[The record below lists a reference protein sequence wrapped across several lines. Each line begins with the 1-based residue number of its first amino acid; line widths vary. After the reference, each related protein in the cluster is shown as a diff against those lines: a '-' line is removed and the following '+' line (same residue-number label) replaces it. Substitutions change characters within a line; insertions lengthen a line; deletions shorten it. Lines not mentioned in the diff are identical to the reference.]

1 MPSPLSFL
9 ALILVLLANLLHGS
23 NLAAATPQ
31 PPGVYDL
38 VVSLSPPTRSLT
50 ATARIT
56 LPAGTG
62 LGLELGDL
70 AISGMLLRRAD
81 GSEVAPITGPGGR
94 LQLAE
99 EKEQRELYISYSRQV
114 DGTGDDM
121 IDPDGIVLLGLW
133 HPLPDRAMRF
143 SLRAKLPPG
152 FTAITES
159 DRFPLA
165 QEGDATIAIFSQPR
179 RNLHLAAAR
188 YAIASREVRPGLQV
202 HTLFFPEE
210 RELAPSY
217 LESAVGYLQR
227 YERQIGPF
235 PYNHYVIVA
244 NRLPTGLGLPTFT
257 LMGRQV
263 LRLPFIRETS
273 LGHEILHS
281 WFGNSVEIAA
291 AGGNWG
297 EGLTTYLADHAY
309 RADRGEAAAD
319 RKERIVNYLS
329 YVNDHTAIP
338 LSAFSSA
345 DHRQPQAEAVRA
357 VGYNRGAL
365 LFAELEARLGPEAFT
380 RAIRRFYDRHR
391 GTTADWSDLSQ
402 AFSEA
407 VGQDLAA
414 FFSERLERSDIP
426 ELAVEEIDVRRTET
440 GPRLSFHLRQK
451 TKQPFALQVPVVVTT
466 AAGTSRFTVSAAGGD
481 TPVSLTT
488 DGSPLQFSID
498 PEYTFLRRLAPA
510 EMPPVWSQFL
520 GAENKLAVLQ
530 SEAVRAVYQPL
541 LDALADARWIVKIAD
556 EVKTGDL
563 QGSAVLFLGLNHP
576 LSRSLFARPDL
587 EEAGFSLDVRRHPLN
602 PGQPAV
608 LVASADREETAAAAP
623 KLRHY
628 GRFSQLHFTA
638 GRNDRQQMTAADT
651 GMTFVLDRLPAGA
664 ATSALL
670 PFTEIA
676 ARLAANRVVF
686 VGETHT
692 SMADHHLQLRIIEA
706 LHRLQPDLAIG
717 LEMFPTSSQPALDAY
732 SRGDRTMDERRF
744 LKASR
749 YFQVWNQD
757 YRYYRDIMTFARSKG
772 IPLVGLNLD
781 KEVTKTVFKTGST
794 EALPE
799 ATRKGLPVDR
809 DLSLPGYAER
819 LALIHG
825 MHQTAGHGNGPLSGF
840 IQAQALWDEAMAA
853 HIAEYLTRHPG
864 RRMVVLAGTQ
874 HTRNDTGIPPR
885 LARRLP
891 LQQATVA
898 ALPADAAGT
907 DLTATADFVFV
918 TEPVT
923 LPDQAMIGVVLE
935 SRSLDG
941 RPALTVGG
949 FTPASK
955 ADEAG
960 LRKDDVVRA
969 IDGHL
974 VAEMDDVRI
983 ALVDARIGSRITVE
997 VERPGPEGAME
1008 RLGLTIELVA
1018 PAGHPQ

>member
-23 NLAAATPQ
+23 DLPAAPKY
-31 PPGVYDL
+31 PPGAYDL
-38 VVSLSPPTRSLT
+38 AVSFSPSTRSLT

-56 LPAGTG
+56 LPPATG
-62 LGLELGDL
+62 LELELGDL
-70 AISGMLLRRAD
+70 TISGMLLRRAD
-81 GSEVAPITGPGGR
+81 GSEVVPVAGPRGR
-94 LQLAE
+94 LQLVE

-114 DGTGDDM
+114 DGTGDDL
-121 IDPDGIVLLGLW
+121 INPDGIVLLGLW
-133 HPLPDRAMRF
+133 HPLPDREMRF

-159 DRFPLA
+159 DHFPLA
-165 QEGDATIAIFSQPR
+165 TEGDVTIAVFSQPR
-179 RNLHLAAAR
+179 RNLHLVAAP
-188 YAIASREVRPGLQV
+188 YAVSSREVRPGLQV

-217 LESAVGYLQR
+217 LESAAGYLQR
-227 YERQIGPF
+227 YEQQIGPF

-263 LRLPFIRETS
+263 LRLPFIRQTS

-281 WFGNSVEIAA
+281 WFGNSAEVAA
-291 AGGNWG
+291 AGGNWC

-309 RADRGEAAAD
+309 RADLGEAVAD
-319 RKERIVNYLS
+319 RKERSVTYLS
-329 YVNDHTAIP
+329 HVNDNNVIP
-338 LSAFSSA
+338 LAAFSSA

-357 VGYNRGAL
+357 IGYNRGAL
-365 LFAELEARLGPEAFT
+365 LFAELEARLGPEVFT
-380 RAIRRFYDRHR
+380 RAIRHFYDRHQ

-402 AFSEA
+402 AFSA
-407 VGQDLAA
+407 AAGQDLAA
-414 FFSERLERSDIP
+414 FFTERLERTDIP
-426 ELAVEEIDVRRTET
+426 DLAVEEIDVRQSET
-440 GPRLSFHLRQK
+440 GPRLSFHLRQQ
-451 TKQPFALQVPVVVTT
+451 TEQPFTLQVPVVVTT
-466 AAGTSRFTVSAAGGD
+466 AAGTSRFTVTTAGGD

-488 DGSPLQFSID
+488 DGWPLQFSVD

-510 EMPPVWSQFL
+510 ERPPVWSQFL
-520 GAENKLAVLQ
+520 GAEKKLAILQ
-530 SEAVRAVYQPL
+530 SEAVKTVYQPL
-541 LDALADARWIVKIAD
+541 LDALADASWTVKIAD
-556 EVKTGDL
+556 EVKVGEL
-563 QGSAVLFLGLNHP
+563 QGGAVLFLGLDHP

-587 EEAGFSLDVRRHPLN
+587 EATGFSLDVRRHPLN

-608 LVASADREETAAAAP
+608 LITSDNREETVATAP

-628 GRFSQLHFTA
+628 GRYSRLHFTG
-638 GRNDRQQMTAADT
+638 GRNDLQQIAAADT
-651 GMTFVLDRLPAGA
+651 GMSFVLDRLPAWA
-664 ATSALL
+664 ATTALRQ
-670 PFTEIA
+670 FHDIIA
-676 ARLAANRVVF
+676 ELADNRVVF

-692 SMADHHLQLRIIEA
+692 SMADHDLQLRIIEA

-717 LEMFPTSSQPALDAY
+717 LEMFPTSSQKALDAY
-732 SRGDRTMDERRF
+732 SGGDGAMDERRF
-744 LKASR
+744 LKASG

-757 YRYYRDIMTFARSKG
+757 YRLYRDIITFARSKG
-772 IPLVGLNLD
+772 IPLIGINLD

-799 ATRKGLPVDR
+799 ATKKELPLDR

-819 LALIHG
+819 LALIHD

-840 IQAQALWDEAMAA
+840 IQAQALWDEAMAE
-853 HIAEYLTRHPG
+853 HIAAYLTRHPG

-874 HTRNDTGIPPR
+874 HTRKDTGIPPR
-885 LARRLP
+885 LARRLQ
-891 LQQATVA
+891 LRQATVA

-918 TEPVT
+918 TAAVT
-923 LPDQAMIGVVLE
+923 LPDQAMIGVVLQ
-935 SRSLDG
+935 SQTLDG

-969 IDGHL
+969 IDGL
-974 VAEMDDVRI
+974 PVSEMDDVRI
-983 ALVDARIGSRITVE
+983 ALLDARAGGRIRVD
-997 VERPGPEGAME
+997 VDRPGPGGAMA
-1008 RLGLTIELVA
+1008 RLELTIELVA
-1018 PAGHPQ
+1018 PSSHPR

>member
-1 MPSPLSFL
+1 MPSPQSLL
-9 ALILVLLANLLHGS
+9 VLVLVLLATLMHGS
-23 NLAAATPQ
+23 DLPAATGN
-31 PPGVYDL
+31 PPGSYDL
-38 VVSLSPPTRSLT
+38 AVSFSPPTRSLT

-56 LPAGTG
+56 LPAGSG
-62 LGLELGDL
+62 LQLELGDL

-81 GSEVAPITGPGGR
+81 GSEAVPTAGQGGI

-99 EKEQRELYISYSRQV
+99 ERESRELYISYSHQA
-114 DGTGDDM
+114 DDTGDDL
-121 IDPDGIVLLGLW
+121 IDPAGIVLLGLW
-133 HPLPDRAMRF
+133 HPLPDREMRF

-159 DRFPLA
+159 DRFPLV
-165 QEGDATIAIFSQPR
+165 QEGDATIAVFSQPR
-179 RNLHLAAAR
+179 RALHLAAAD
-188 YAIASREVRPGLQV
+188 YAVASREVRPGLQV

-210 RELAPSY
+210 RDLAPSY
-217 LESAVGYLQR
+217 LEAAADYLQR

-281 WFGNSVEIAA
+281 WFGNSVEVAA
-291 AGGNWG
+291 TGGNWC
-297 EGLTTYLADHAY
+297 EGLTTYLADHAF

-319 RKERIVNYLS
+319 RRECIVNYLS
-329 YVNDHTAIP
+329 YVNDHNAIP

-357 VGYNRGAL
+357 IGYNRAAL
-365 LFAELEARLGPEAFT
+365 LFAELEARLGAETFNQ
-380 RAIRRFYDRHR
+380 AIRRFYDRHQD
-391 GTTADWSDLSQ
+391 TTAGWSDLSQ
-402 AFSEA
+402 AFSA
-407 VGQDLAA
+407 AAGQDLAA
-414 FFSERLERSDIP
+414 FFSERLERPDIP
-426 ELAVEEIDVRRTET
+426 DLAVEDIDVRQTET

-451 TKQPFALQVPVVVTT
+451 TKQPFALQVPVLVTT
-466 AAGTSRFTVSAAGGD
+466 AAGTRNFTVTAATGD

-488 DGSPLQFSID
+488 DGWPLQFSID
-498 PEYTFLRRLAPA
+498 PGYTFLRRLDPA
-510 EMPPVWSQFL
+510 EQPPVWSQFL
-520 GAENKLAVLQ
+520 GAEKKLAVLE
-530 SEAVRAVYQPL
+530 SEAVKTVYQPF
-541 LDALADARWIVKIAD
+541 LDALADDRWTVKIAGDIKID
-556 EVKTGDL
+556 EFDD
-563 QGSAVLFLGLNHP
+563 SAVVFLGLDHP

-587 EEAGFSLDVRRHPLN
+587 PAAGFSLEVRRNPLN

-608 LVASADREETAAAAP
+608 LVTSAGVEETAAATP

-628 GRFSQLHFTA
+628 GRYSQLHFTR
-638 GRNDRQQMTAADT
+638 GRNDRQQIAAADS
-651 GMTFVLDRLPAGA
+651 GMQFNLDRLPAGA
-664 ATSALL
+664 ATSALQ
-670 PFTEIA
+670 PFTDIA

-757 YRYYRDIMTFARSKG
+757 YRYYRDIITFARSKG

-781 KEVTKTVFKTGST
+781 KEVTSTVFKTGST
-794 EALPE
+794 ATLPE
-799 ATRKGLPVDR
+799 AARKSLPVDR

-819 LALIHG
+819 LAVIHG
-825 MHQTAGHGNGPLSGF
+825 MHQTAGHGNGSLGGF
-840 IQAQALWDEAMAA
+840 IQAQALWDEAMAE

-874 HTRNDTGIPPR
+874 HTRKDTGIPPR

-898 ALPADAAGT
+898 ALAADEAAA
-907 DLTATADFVFV
+907 DLTTTVDFVFAI
-918 TEPVT
+918 EPVT
-923 LPDQAMIGVVLE
+923 LPDQAKIGVVLE
-935 SRSLDG
+935 SQPLDG
-941 RPALTVGG
+941 RPALKVGD
-949 FTPASK
+949 FTATSK

-960 LRKDDVVRA
+960 LRKQDIIRA
-969 IDGHL
+969 IDGHP

-983 ALVDARIGSRITVE
+983 ALLDARAGDRITADVD
-997 VERPGPEGAME
+997 RPGRDGAMQ
-1008 RLGLTIELVA
+1008 RLQLTIELVA
-1018 PAGHPQ
+1018 PADHPQ